1 MAVDEGSPGPDALAA
16 GLMASPRFQ
25 ALVRERGR
33 LAWVLTATILIIFF
47 GFILLVAFAP
57 GFLGQPVGRGWTM
70 TLGIPIGLGVIV
82 SGIVL
87 TAIYVRRANH
97 RFDLLTREIREEAG
111 L

>member
-1 MAVDEGSPGPDALAA
+1 MAVAEDSPGPDGLAA
-16 GLMASPRFQ
+16 RLLESPRFQ
-25 ALVRERGR
+25 TLARERGR
-33 LAWVLTATILIIFF
+33 LAWGLTVTMLVIFF
-47 GFILLVAFAP
+47 GFILLVAFAR
-57 GFLGQPVGRGWTM
+57 GFLGQPVASGWTM

-97 RFDLLTREIREEAG
+97 RFDRLTREIREEAG